1 MKIMSVDLGDAR
13 TGIAICDKTE
23 FLASPLGTIYEKEPL
38 KILQKVAIA
47 AVEYG
52 AQQIVVG
59 LPLNMDGS
67 SGERAKKAEEFAN
80 RLKQLV
86 SVPIVTW
93 DERQSTMAAA
103 QHLNATNTRGKKR
116 KEVIDQVAAV
126 VILEGYLAYRKNH
139 PELAND

>member
-103 QHLNATNTRGKKR
+103 QHLNVTNTRGKKR

-126 VILEGYLAYRKNH
+126 VILESYLAYRKNH
-139 PELAND
+139 PETSGN

>member
-139 PELAND
+139 PELSND

>member
-38 KILQKVAIA
+38 QILQKVAIA

-103 QHLNATNTRGKKR
+103 QHLNITNTRGKKR

-139 PELAND
+139 PEL

>member
-139 PELAND
+139 PELSSD